1 MKVKLS
7 SFAYRSGDGHPPAD
21 ATLVLDC
28 RDLRNPYRIAALK
41 PLTGL
46 DAAVQDYVRCDP
58 AHKTFID
65 RVLREAQYGG
75 HIAFGCMG
83 GRHRSVAMAE
93 LLAKELRQLGHQVTV
108 VHTALS

>member
-7 SFAYRSGDGHPPAD
+7 SFAYRSGMAIRPPMRLWCSIV
-21 ATLVLDC
+21 ATC
-28 RDLRNPYRIAALK
+28 ATRTASPRFK

-46 DAAVQDYVRCDP
+46 DSAVQDYVRCDP

-83 GRHRSVAMAE
+83 GPAPLGRH
-93 LLAKELRQLGHQVTV
+93 G
-108 VHTALS
+108 